1 MGAVAGLSMAGR
13 AADRDGLKLDV
24 LHVPLGP
31 VLPYWPAGLR
41 LSLAVQGDVV
51 QDVTVATVGVDGAG
65 SSFWDEPVLRALAG
79 ERVSAGEIARRR
91 AASHLDSLVRLLG
104 VAGWDGPALRC
115 AVLRDRALAGEPAGP
130 LTETFRPLGRR
141 LARSWVLRRM
151 TDGLGELDGRACYR
165 AGISGPAAI
174 AAGDVWARLQQWV
187 RSTGDDLARLD
198 DRSPVTDVEGP
209 RGRLDWAEP
218 PTVALLG
225 VLPRLLVGAE
235 LAGVRVIVAS
245 LDPDV
250 AELSAQPAVTARG

>member
-1 MGAVAGLSMAGR
+1 M
-13 AADRDGLKLDV
+13 
-24 LHVPLGP
+24 
-31 VLPYWPAGLR
+31 
-41 LSLAVQGDVV
+41 
-51 QDVTVATVGVDGAG
+51 GVDGTG
-65 SSFWDEPVLRALAG
+65 SSFWDEPVRRALAG

-104 VAGWDGPALRC
+104 VAGWDGPASKS
-115 AVLRDRALAGEPAGP
+115 AVLRDRTLAGEPPGP
-130 LTETFRPLGRR
+130 LAEAFGPLGRR
-141 LARSWVLRRM
+141 LVRSWVLRRM
-151 TDGLGELDGRACYR
+151 TEGLGDLDGRACDR

-218 PTVALLG
+218 PSVALLG
-225 VLPRLLVGAE
+225 VLPGLLVGVE
-235 LAGVRVIVAS
+235 LAGVRLIVAS

-250 AELSAQPAVTARG
+250 AQLSPQPAVTAHG